1 MIYNILTSYSKISLN
16 TSVPFKVKQ
25 LVLKKSVV
33 NLSVGNPYLIRV
45 FLMSGVWIERL
56 VSHKIS
62 FGGRKVGSFL

>member
-1 MIYNILTSYSKISLN
+1 M
-16 TSVPFKVKQ
+16 PFKVKQ

-33 NLSVGNPYLIRV
+33 NLSVGNPYFIRV

-62 FGGRKVGSFL
+62 FGGRKVGEFFMS